1 MPHGCLSV
9 CLLRSICRM
18 SLPRQSL
25 THTGCVC
32 AVCSVQQTSP
42 SVPPL
47 DLDVE
52 LPASADLGQL
62 SADLSQ
68 RIARVEKN
76 VDAKMD
82 QVLAALQEVT
92 RKVDKLAGDGD
103 GPSSPATRMLSS
115 DSAV

>member
-1 MPHGCLSV
+1 
-9 CLLRSICRM
+9 
-18 SLPRQSL
+18 
-25 THTGCVC
+25 
-32 AVCSVQQTSP
+32 
-42 SVPPL
+42 L